1 MIRVKSRE
9 RMWVRVTW
17 QGGAILLLAAF
28 LGLSVNQLR
37 PGRLALVADWSP
49 KAQLT
54 LESGDTMEISPD
66 QAEEL
71 FHTQVGVFLDARSP
85 ELYAEGHIQ
94 GAFNLPWDEFENRF
108 TDAMVDIPPE
118 ALIITYCDGETC
130 NLSKELALA
139 LFDKGYTNARVL
151 VNGWTVWQ
159 ERNLPVETGG
169 AP

>member
-1 MIRVKSRE
+1 MAILKSHGE
-9 RMWVRVTW
+9 IGFKVIW

-37 PGRLALVADWSP
+37 PGKLALVADWSP

-54 LESGDTMEISPD
+54 LESGDSMEISPD

-118 ALIITYCDGETC
+118 TLIITYCDGETC

-139 LFDKGYTNARVL
+139 LFDKGYANARVL
-151 VNGWTVWQ
+151 VNGWTVWR
-159 ERNLPVETGG
+159 ERSLPVETGG

>member
-1 MIRVKSRE
+1 MIRVKSCE
-9 RMWVRVTW
+9 QTWFRVIW
-17 QGGAILLLAAF
+17 QVVAILLMAAA

-37 PGRLALVADWSP
+37 PGKLALVADWSP
-49 KAQLT
+49 QAQLT
-54 LESGDTMEISPD
+54 LESGDTMEISLD

-71 FHTQVGVFLDARSP
+71 FHAQVAVFLDARSP
-85 ELYAEGHIQ
+85 ELYAEGHIR
-94 GAFNLPWDEFENRF
+94 GAFNLPWDEFESRF
-108 TDAMVDIPPE
+108 ADAMVDIPPE

-159 ERNLPVETGG
+159 ERNLPVETGE
-169 AP
+169 